1 MLHLDPTAWAL
12 LAVAA
17 LMVGF
22 AKTAVGGAAAIS
34 VAVFAAV
41 LPARESTG
49 VLLPLLIVGDVV
61 AVRSYR
67 AHAHWGTLLRLLP
80 AVVVGVLVGVVFVDR
95 VDDTVMRRTIGVI
108 LLGLVLLH
116 VVLRRRGD
124 GLPAR
129 GGSGLC
135 HHVATGG
142 YGSLAGFT
150 TMVANSGGSVMS
162 LYLLSSGL
170 SILGFLGTTAWFFF
184 LVNLFKVPF
193 SIGLGL
199 LSTSSLVL
207 DAVLV
212 PCVLVGTYVG
222 RRVIGRI
229 DQKRFESLVLVFTAL
244 STVPLLR

>member
-1 MLHLDPTAWAL
+1 VPDLGPTAWAL

-22 AKTAVGGAAAIS
+22 AKTAVGGVAAIS

-49 VLLPLLIVGDVV
+49 VLLPLLLVGDVV
-61 AVRSYR
+61 AVRAYR
-67 AHAHWGTLLRLLP
+67 AHAHWGTLLRLFP

-108 LLGLVLLH
+108 LLGLVLVH
-116 VVLRRRGD
+116 VVLRRRSD
-124 GLPAR
+124 GLAAR
-129 GGSGLC
+129 ARSGVR
-135 HHVATGG
+135 HRVTTAG

-150 TMVANSGGSVMS
+150 TMVANSGGAVMS

-170 SILGFLGTTAWFFF
+170 SMLGFLGTTAWFFF
-184 LVNLFKVPF
+184 LVNVFKVPF
-193 SIGLGL
+193 SLGLGL

-229 DQKRFESLVLVFTAL
+229 DQRRFESLVLVFTAL

>member
-1 MLHLDPTAWAL
+1 VLDLGPTGWAL
-12 LAVAA
+12 LVVAA
-17 LMVGF
+17 VLVGF
-22 AKTAVGGAAAIS
+22 AKTAVGGVAAIS

-49 VLLPLLIVGDVV
+49 VLLPLLLVGDVV

-108 LLGLVLLH
+108 LLGLVLVH
-116 VVLRRRGD
+116 VVLRRGGN

-129 GGSGLC
+129 GGSGIR

-162 LYLLSSGL
+162 LYLLSAGL
-170 SILGFLGTTAWFFF
+170 SMLGFLGTTAWFFF

-199 LSTSSLVL
+199 ISSSSLVG
-207 DAVLV
+207 DAALV
-212 PCVLVGTYVG
+212 PFVLAGTYVG
-222 RRVIGRI
+222 RRVIGRL
-229 DQKRFESLVLVFTAL
+229 DQKRFESLVLVFTVL